1 MCVPGLWGTC
11 WTDVWGTVED
21 SLNMKDWLK
30 SHIKLGQEERLR
42 VSQFGIAWLSHG
54 PNGCH
59 ERESGRSHLEWA
71 LQRHWEYEA
80 AKAGSDVKELAT
92 GQLTDTHQGPLR
104 NPQICSQEKE
114 WALVI
119 HQTTKSMNPEQI
131 NRSFPG
137 FSSFLPLPLQSW
149 GFASKVG
156 RCWQKTVFSPSFLP
170 AVSRSR

>member
-1 MCVPGLWGTC
+1 
-11 WTDVWGTVED
+11 
-21 SLNMKDWLK
+21 MKDWLK
-30 SHIKLGQEERLR
+30 SHIKLRQEGRLH
-42 VSQFGIAWLSHG
+42 VSQFGNAWLSHG

-80 AKAGSDVKELAT
+80 VRVIAKAGTDVKELAT
-92 GQLTDTHQGPLR
+92 GQLTDMHQGPLR

-114 WALVI
+114 LALVI

-131 NRSFPG
+131 NRPFPG
-137 FSSFLPLPLQSW
+137 FSSFLPLSLQSW

-156 RCWQKTVFSPSFLP
+156 RCWQKNSFFSFFSPSRFPDPGRLNVGEYSLLP
-170 AVSRSR
+170 YFKV